1 MIMAH
6 LDLRWLVEISP
17 DCIASGWLVVGWDW
31 DSGVPSREAAVN
43 YFHRMEIEINFIDL
57 IPNPLHDYQPA
68 ITCIDFIK

>member
-1 MIMAH
+1 MV
-6 LDLRWLVEISP
+6 LREGEKGTKKEWFGE
-17 DCIASGWLVVGWDW
+17 VG
-31 DSGVPSREAAVN
+31 N